1 MSLTAA
7 LPTLI
12 ALATAMLA
20 LGTLANQINLR
31 TQSIVLHL
39 TGSVNLATLAIFI
52 LFLPGVVVHESA
64 HWLAARL
71 LGLRTSHFQVWPERQ
86 GNYIRLGSVGVQRGG
101 IWLDSLVGLAPLLM
115 GTVLV
120 AFIGAQVFGAADLLY
135 VLEDGRWLDGAEVFF
150 AALGNADGFVW
161 AYLLF
166 VISNSM
172 MPSKVDREP
181 VGSVVLY
188 LALAALI
195 YIVVGLPIEPVTAL
209 LSWVIPAFQ
218 IVISALIFTI
228 LLDLMVFGVLLLTE
242 LLVARR

>member
-12 ALATAMLA
+12 ALATALFA
-20 LGTLANQINLR
+20 LSVLANQINLR

-39 TGSVNLATLAIFI
+39 TGSVNLATITVFI
-52 LFLPGVVVHESA
+52 LFLPGVVVHESS

-71 LGLRTSHFQVWPERQ
+71 LGLQTSNFQVWPERK
-86 GNYIRLGSVGVQRGG
+86 GGYIRLGSVGVQRGG
-101 IWLDSLVGLAPLLM
+101 MWRDSLVGLAPLFV
-115 GTVLV
+115 GTLLI
-120 AFIGAQVFGAADLLY
+120 AFIGAQVFDASDLLY
-135 VLEDGRWLDGAEVFF
+135 VLAEGRWLDGVQVFW
-150 AALGNADGFVW
+150 AALGYADGFFW

-181 VGSVVLY
+181 VGSVLLF
-188 LALAALI
+188 LAFAALI
-195 YIVVGLPIEPVTAL
+195 YVVVGLPIDPLTAL
-209 LSWVIPAFQ
+209 LGWVVPAFQ

-228 LLDLMVFGVLLLTE
+228 LLDLIVFGVLFLLE